1 MCGIAGIVSNNPS
14 LVQQP
19 MLKLMANALQHRGP
33 DGEGFFINEQQQ
45 VGFAHRRLSVIDLSN
60 DAAQPMHYLGRYT
73 ITYNGEI
80 YNYLELKLT
89 LQQKG
94 YKFKS
99 ASDTEVI
106 LAAYDCYQ
114 HQCLQYFDGMFAFA
128 IWDNQTNQLF
138 AARDRFGEKPFY
150 YFIDNE
156 EFVFASEMKALWA
169 NGIDKS
175 INNTQLLNY
184 LSHGFVSNPTSGE
197 TTFYNNILKLPV
209 ASYLYYSL
217 ATKQLNIERYW
228 DIDKESKTALTNI
241 HEIQEKFVELLQQSV
256 SRRLRSDISLGTSLS
271 GGLDSSSILAI
282 ISKLNNSNSEL
293 KTFSATFPGFEKDES
308 KYIREVVAKFGI
320 GNETT
325 TPTATDFINDF
336 EKLLYHQEEPFQSSS
351 IYAQYK
357 VYELAKQHGVTV
369 LLDGQG
375 ADETLAGYTKYY
387 HYYWQQLIT
396 EKKFT
401 TLRSEIQ
408 QTKQHEINIAWGI
421 KNYAAALMPA
431 ISSKQLEKNVW
442 QKQQLHP
449 FLQRHFIETFS
460 NKQTIYKPSVEKL
473 NDILYFDTMQLGL
486 EDLLRYADRNSMAH
500 GREVRLPFLNHELI
514 TFIFSLPASMK
525 IQNGFTKHLLR
536 LSMNNLLPSSIVWR
550 TDKIGFE
557 PPQAQWMQHPET
569 VAFTQAA
576 KQKLVANGFLK
587 KEILAQPLQPISAH
601 AGNNLDWWCLCAGG
615 LMG

>member
-14 LVQQP
+14 LVQQYK
-19 MLKLMANALQHRGP
+19 LQLMANALQHRGP
-33 DGEGFFINEQQQ
+33 DGEGFFIDEQQQ

-80 YNYLELKLT
+80 YNYLELKIT

-106 LAAYDCYQ
+106 LAAYDYYQ

-128 IWDNQTNQLF
+128 IWDNQTHQLF

-156 EFVFASEMKALWA
+156 QFIFASEMKALWT

-184 LSHGFVSNPTSGE
+184 LSHGFISNPTSGE

-209 ASYLYYSL
+209 ASYLYYSP
-217 ATKQLNIERYW
+217 ATKKLSVERYW

-256 SRRLRSDISLGTSLS
+256 SRRLRSDISIGTSLS
-271 GGLDSSSILAI
+271 GGLDSSSIVAI
-282 ISKLNNSNSEL
+282 VSKLNNSNSEI

-308 KYIREVVAKFGI
+308 KYIREVAARFGI
-320 GNETT
+320 ENETT
-325 TPTATDFINDF
+325 SPTAIDFIDDF

-375 ADETLAGYTKYY
+375 ADETLAGYAKYY
-387 HYYWQQLIT
+387 HWYWQELIA

-401 TLRSEIQ
+401 TLRSEIK
-408 QTKQHEINIAWGI
+408 QTNQHGTNVAWGI
-421 KNYAAALMPA
+421 KNYAAALLPA

-442 QKQQLHP
+442 QKQQYHP
-449 FLQRHFIETFS
+449 FLERDFIKVFS
-460 NKQTIYKPSVEKL
+460 DKKTIYKPTVEKL

-500 GREVRLPFLNHELI
+500 GREVRLPFLSHELI

-536 LSMNNLLPSSIVWR
+536 LSMNNVLPSSIVWR

-557 PPQAQWMQHPET
+557 PPQAQWMQYPET
-569 VAFTQAA
+569 LAFTQAA
-576 KQKLVANGFLK
+576 KQKLVANGILK
-587 KEILAQPLQPISAH
+587 KEILTQPLQAISAH
-601 AGNNLDWWCLCAGG
+601 AGNNLDWWCLCAGS